1 MGKANS
7 KPALTKHVVIKEFS
21 RVDSHWFVTADW
33 MYTRD
38 KKVVSPIER
47 LDLFLP
53 ELSYF
58 HIMAQLSEP
67 CVVLETRWLNPA
79 TANFEVF
86 GPDTFNWFA
95 EMKIKTTN

>member
-7 KPALTKHVVIKEFS
+7 KPTLTKHVVIKEFS
-21 RVDSHWFVTADW
+21 KIDSHWFVTADW

-38 KKVVSPIER
+38 EKVVSPIDR
-47 LDLFLP
+47 LDLFFP

-67 CVVLETRWLNPA
+67 CVVLKTRWLNPK
-79 TANFEVF
+79 TSTFEVF
-86 GPDTFNWFA
+86 SPDTFNSFA
-95 EMKIKTTN
+95 EEKIKTTS